1 MPLVLPPRSGPR
13 PRDAES
19 WPTTAPMGAPNPN
32 HWGWARAPR
41 ETKVQKKKK
50 KTVKFF
56 MLSLLLGRLSSD
68 VGPLSTLIALM
79 ALSP

>member
-1 MPLVLPPRSGPR
+1 MVFQPRSGPR

-19 WPTTAPMGAPNPN
+19 WPTLVLPPRSGPRPRPTTAPMGVPNPN

-50 KTVKFF
+50 KTAKFF
-56 MLSLLLGRLSSD
+56 MLSL
-68 VGPLSTLIALM
+68 
-79 ALSP
+79 